1 MYFSSYFLECEE
13 TEVSLR
19 DALKD
24 KEPTYDSL
32 IESKKRRI
40 AFIFS
45 FVSSIHQ
52 LEVFIIGKF

>member
-1 MYFSSYFLECEE
+1 MAKNVRALLCPI
-13 TEVSLR
+13 
-19 DALKD
+19 LKD

-52 LEVFIIGKF
+52 LEVFVIGKF

>member
-32 IESKKRRI
+32 IESKKRRT
-40 AFIFS
+40 ALIFS

-52 LEVFIIGKF
+52 LEVFLIDKF

>member
-1 MYFSSYFLECEE
+1 MHFSSYFLECEE

-24 KEPTYDSL
+24 KGPTYDSL
-32 IESKKRRI
+32 IEIKKRRI

-45 FVSSIHQ
+45 CQQHTSV
-52 LEVFIIGKF
+52 LKGYYNW

>member
-1 MYFSSYFLECEE
+1 MYFTSYFLECEE

-19 DALKD
+19 DVLKD

-45 FVSSIHQ
+45 FVNSIHQ
-52 LEVFIIGKF
+52 LEVFVIGKF

>member
-1 MYFSSYFLECEE
+1 MYFSSCFLECEE

-24 KEPTYDSL
+24 KEPTYESL
-32 IESKKRRI
+32 IERKKRRI
-40 AFIFS
+40 ALIFS

-52 LEVFIIGKF
+52 LEVFLIDKF